1 MKTKLHGK
9 QTNFLKKSRIN
20 IILVAFLLGTITLC
34 AQTQIGQDID
44 GEAPFDN
51 SGASISISDDG
62 TIVAIG
68 AHLNDGNGIDSG
80 HVRVYQDQGGTWTQL
95 GQDID
100 GVAPDDEYG
109 FGVSL
114 SGDGSTVAL
123 GGRLSNVNGTSSGQV
138 RVYENQGGT
147 WVQVGGNINGQ
158 AGEVFGISLSLST
171 DGSILAIGAPGNAEN
186 GALSGAF
193 RVFENQ
199 SGTWTQIGQE
209 INGDN
214 GDDRFGRNISL
225 SGDGSIVA
233 VGAQMFDGNGLTN
246 NGLCRVFENQGGTWV
261 QVGQDIFGEASG
273 DNSGVVSISENGTI
287 VAIGALNN
295 NDNGTSSGHVR
306 IYENQN
312 GTWVQIGQDID
323 GETANDNSGRF
334 VSLSN
339 SGSIVAIGSILNND
353 NGQNTGHARVFRNDG
368 GNWIQVGVDIDGEG
382 AFDNAGVVSISGDGN
397 TLAVGAARNDDN
409 GTDAGHVRVF
419 SLDALLSVEDT
430 QLISSIDIFPNPA
443 SGIVNISNPQGVA
456 LDRIAIYDIT
466 GRLVREL
473 NPSQTAETQSI
484 DITNLSDGLY
494 MIILS
499 VNNSTVV
506 NRLVVANRR

>member
-1 MKTKLHGK
+1 MKTTLLCK
-9 QTNFLKKSRIN
+9 QAIFLKRNGFKA
-20 IILVAFLLGTITLC
+20 ILAIFFLGTLAGT

-44 GEAPFDN
+44 GEATGDN
-51 SGASISISDDG
+51 SGAFISMSDDG

-100 GVAPDDEYG
+100 GVAPGDEYG
-109 FGVSL
+109 FDVSL

-123 GGRLSNVNGTSSGQV
+123 GGRISNVNGTSSGQV

-158 AGEVFGISLSLST
+158 AGEVLGISLSLST

-186 GALSGAF
+186 GTLSGAL
-193 RVFENQ
+193 RVYENQ
-199 SGTWTQIGQE
+199 SGTWAQIGQE

-214 GDDRFGRNISL
+214 GNDRFGRNISL

-233 VGAQMFDGNGLTN
+233 VGAQMFDGNGFTN

-295 NDNGTSSGHVR
+295 GDNGTSSGHVR

-323 GETANDNSGRF
+323 GETENDNSGRF

-443 SGIVNISNPQGVA
+443 SGIVNLSNPEGVS

-466 GRLVREL
+466 GRLVQEV
-473 NPSQTAETQSI
+473 NPSQTGEALAI
-484 DITNLSDGLY
+484 DINALTDGLY
-494 MIILS
+494 MVVLS
-499 VNNSTVV
+499 VNNSTLAK
-506 NRLVVANRR
+506 RLVVTNR

>member
-1 MKTKLHGK
+1 MKTTLLCK
-9 QTNFLKKSRIN
+9 QAIFLKRNGFKA
-20 IILVAFLLGTITLC
+20 ILAIFFLGTLAGT

-44 GEAPFDN
+44 GEATGDS

-68 AHLNDGNGIDSG
+68 ARLNDGNGIDSG

-109 FGVSL
+109 FDVSL
-114 SGDGSTVAL
+114 SGDGTTVAL
-123 GGRLSNVNGTSSGQV
+123 GGRLSNVNGTNSGQV
-138 RVYENQGGT
+138 QVYENQGGT

-186 GALSGAF
+186 GALSGAL
-193 RVFENQ
+193 RVYENQ

-214 GDDRFGRNISL
+214 GNDRLGRHISL

-233 VGAQMFDGNGLTN
+233 VGAQMFDGNGLTD

-287 VAIGALNN
+287 VAIGAFNN
-295 NDNGTSSGHVR
+295 DDNGTSSGQVR

-323 GETANDNSGRF
+323 GEAAGDLSGQF

-339 SGSIVAIGSILNND
+339 DGSIVAIGSLFND
-353 NGQNTGHARVFRNDG
+353 GNGQNSGNARVFRNDG
-368 GNWIQVGVDIDGEG
+368 GNWIQVGVDIDGES
-382 AFDNAGVVSISGDGN
+382 AFDIAGVVSISGDGN
-397 TLAVGAARNDDN
+397 TLAVGAEDNNGNGN
-409 GTDAGHVRVF
+409 GTDSGHVRVF
-419 SLDALLSVEDT
+419 SLNDVLSVEDE
-430 QLISSIDIFPNPA
+430 QLISLDLFPNPA
-443 SGIVNISNPQGVA
+443 SGIVNLSNPQGVN
-456 LDRIAIYDIT
+456 LEGVAIYDIT
-466 GRLVREL
+466 GRLVLEV
-473 NPSQTAETQSI
+473 NTTQTGEIQTI
-484 DITNLSDGLY
+484 DINTLTDGLY
-494 MIILS
+494 MVILS
-499 VNNSTVV
+499 VNNSTLAK
-506 NRLVVANRR
+506 RLVVTNR